1 MTSLA
6 FAWRCLV
13 RQPARAVLAI
23 LGVAA
28 VGALLFDMLLLSRGL
43 VVSMEN
49 LLDDVGFDVRVT
61 AMDGIPFA
69 GPRIPDVS
77 HAVAAIAGLS
87 EVDRVVPMRLGNTWI
102 LHDERRSRL
111 ATVIAAPAAA
121 NAGWTLVA
129 GSHLDQ
135 VQVERGTPRP
145 LLVSPGLADTYA
157 VGPGAGVTLRGA
169 CDDYRSVLPTVEF
182 RVVGIAEFSF
192 DGESELT
199 VAMSLD
205 DLLKTCAEEPHD
217 EADVVL
223 VASRGAGGADA
234 AASAIRRRVPE
245 LYAST
250 NAELID
256 RFGQDGL
263 SYFRQISTVLSSV
276 TLFFGFLLVTTLL
289 TVSVN
294 QRMAEI
300 AALRALGFPRR
311 RIAADLLWES
321 VAIVGAG
328 GVLALPLGA
337 ALAVWLDAILRSMPG
352 LPAGLHFF
360 VFQPYALVLH
370 VGLMTATSVL
380 AAVYP
385 VQLATR
391 LPIAAT
397 LRDEVVS

>member
-43 VVSMEN
+43 VVSMEH

-61 AMDGIPFA
+61 AMDGIPFG

-102 LHDERRSRL
+102 LHDERLSRL

-129 GSHLDQ
+129 GNHLDQ
-135 VQVERGTPRP
+135 AERGITRP
-145 LLVSPGLADTYA
+145 LLVSPGLAETYA

-169 CDDYRSVLPTVEF
+169 CDEYRSVLPTVEF

-256 RFGQDGL
+256 RFGQTASAIFDR
-263 SYFRQISTVLSSV
+263 SRRCCRRSPCSSA
-276 TLFFGFLLVTTLL
+276 
-289 TVSVN
+289 SCSS
-294 QRMAEI
+294 R
-300 AALRALGFPRR
+300 P
-311 RIAADLLWES
+311 S
-321 VAIVGAG
+321 
-328 GVLALPLGA
+328 
-337 ALAVWLDAILRSMPG
+337 
-352 LPAGLHFF
+352 
-360 VFQPYALVLH
+360 
-370 VGLMTATSVL
+370 
-380 AAVYP
+380 
-385 VQLATR
+385 
-391 LPIAAT
+391 
-397 LRDEVVS
+397 

>member
-1 MTSLA
+1 M
-6 FAWRCLV
+6 
-13 RQPARAVLAI
+13 PHPPH
-23 LGVAA
+23 
-28 VGALLFDMLLLSRGL
+28 
-43 VVSMEN
+43 EN
-49 LLDDVGFDVRVT
+49 
-61 AMDGIPFA
+61 
-69 GPRIPDVS
+69 
-77 HAVAAIAGLS
+77 
-87 EVDRVVPMRLGNTWI
+87 
-102 LHDERRSRL
+102 
-111 ATVIAAPAAA
+111 
-121 NAGWTLVA
+121 
-129 GSHLDQ
+129 
-135 VQVERGTPRP
+135 
-145 LLVSPGLADTYA
+145 
-157 VGPGAGVTLRGA
+157 
-169 CDDYRSVLPTVEF
+169 
-182 RVVGIAEFSF
+182 
-192 DGESELT
+192 
-199 VAMSLD
+199 
-205 DLLKTCAEEPHD
+205 
-217 EADVVL
+217 
-223 VASRGAGGADA
+223 GGAEA

-294 QRMAEI
+294 QRLAEI

-337 ALAVWLDAILRSMPG
+337 ALAVWLDAILRTMPG

-360 VFQPYALVLH
+360 VFQPSALVLH
-370 VGLMTATSVL
+370 VGLLAATSVL

-391 LPIAAT
+391 LRIAAT